1 MRDPGPTF
9 EHVDDI
15 TCEFWS
21 RGQLRRR
28 QVASH
33 VVEHRANWAT
43 IAFAFQDLRD
53 GAYGAVR
60 YMLSRWRLVAGR
72 WHRDTGINLR
82 PDTELKAHDVF
93 ASWDPRELA
102 AAADAADDD
111 AA

>member
-1 MRDPGPTF
+1 MRDPGPTY
-9 EHVDDI
+9 EAVDEI

-28 QVASH
+28 QVAKH
-33 VVEHRANWAT
+33 LVEHRANWAT
-43 IAFAFQDLRD
+43 LLFAFQDFKD
-53 GAYGAVR
+53 GGYGPVH
-60 YMLSRWRLVAGR
+60 YMITRWRRVAGR

-82 PDTELKAHDVF
+82 PDLELRIHDVF

-102 AAADAADDD
+102 EAADD